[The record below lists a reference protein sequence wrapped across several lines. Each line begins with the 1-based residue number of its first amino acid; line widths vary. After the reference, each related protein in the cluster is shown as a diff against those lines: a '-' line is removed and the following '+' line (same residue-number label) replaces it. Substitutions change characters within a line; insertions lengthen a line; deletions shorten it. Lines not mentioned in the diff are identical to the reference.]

1 MLRPRIPV
9 NPLPPGITTPTVQP
23 FPLPGA
29 GSLHKPAAPTVP
41 VHHSPIDI
49 APSGWAPVTPAPAPA
64 HPTVQLTP
72 GSTAALVAGGVAVV
86 LVVGAVLVS
95 MLLAVAIT
103 GVSVA
108 LVAVV
113 LRLLVKDL
121 QKGR

>member
-9 NPLPPGITTPTVQP
+9 NPLPTGIIAPLVQP
-23 FPLPGA
+23 TTTTAVEPHDDTASTLCN
-29 GSLHKPAAPTVP
+29 HD
-41 VHHSPIDI
+41 H
-49 APSGWAPVTPAPAPA
+49 TPAPVAPTRS
-64 HPTVQLTP
+64 TVQLTP
-72 GSTAALVAGGVAVV
+72 GSAVALAAGGGAMV

-108 LVAVV
+108 LIAVV
-113 LRLLVKDL
+113 LRLLIRDM